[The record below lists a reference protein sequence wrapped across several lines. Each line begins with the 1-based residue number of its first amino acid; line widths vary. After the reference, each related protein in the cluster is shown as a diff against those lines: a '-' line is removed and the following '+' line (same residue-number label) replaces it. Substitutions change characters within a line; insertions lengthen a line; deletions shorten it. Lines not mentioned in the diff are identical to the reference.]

1 MFTGII
7 ESLGKIIDVKVDR
20 GNIDFTI
27 ESDIGKELKVDQSV
41 SHNGVC
47 LTVTDTNNNHHTV
60 TAVKET
66 LDKSSLKNFSVNDLI
81 NLERAMK
88 LGERLDGHL
97 VQGHVD
103 GIAKCIGVSVN
114 DGSWIY
120 KFEFDI
126 SNEVLLIE
134 KGSICINGVS
144 LTVFDIAENTFKVT
158 IIPYTYE
165 KQPGE
170 LMSDLVSFHD
180 TRDQLYDFYEE
191 KWDMYPDENYVD
203 WLFNDISRF
212 MNNDIPS
219 MVGISDGNIEKMRRI
234 YFFSD
239 KSDQYIFQFVNYDMM
254 IVFSSETS
262 INILIGCLTP
272 RERLQLLTFIH
283 SIIGAF

>member
-7 ESLGKIIDVKVDR
+7 ESLGKITDLKVDR

-27 ESDIGKELKVDQSV
+27 ESDISKELKVDQSV

-47 LTVTDTNNNHHTV
+47 LTVTETNNNTHTV

-66 LDKSSLKNFSVNDLI
+66 LDKSSLTNFSVNDLI

-103 GIAKCIGVSVN
+103 GVAKCLGISIN

-126 SNEVLLIE
+126 SNEMLLIE

-144 LTVFDIAENTFKVT
+144 LTVFDIEENTFKVT

-165 KQPGE
+165 NT
-170 LMSDLVSFHD
+170 SFK
-180 TRDQLYDFYEE
+180 TLNEG
-191 KWDMYPDENYVD
+191 
-203 WLFNDISRF
+203 DI
-212 MNNDIPS
+212 
-219 MVGISDGNIEKMRRI
+219 VNIE
-234 YFFSD
+234 F
-239 KSDQYIFQFVNYDMM
+239 DM
-254 IVFSSETS
+254 
-262 INILIGCLTP
+262 IGKYLA
-272 RERLQLLTFIH
+272 RFNK
-283 SIIGAF
+283 

>member
-7 ESLGKIIDVKVDR
+7 ESLGKITDLKVDR

-27 ESDIGKELKVDQSV
+27 ESDISKELKVDQSV

-47 LTVTDTNNNHHTV
+47 LTVTDTNNNTHTV

-66 LDKSSLKNFSVNDLI
+66 LDKSSLTNFSVNDLV

-103 GIAKCIGVSVN
+103 GVAKCLGISVN

-126 SNEVLLIE
+126 SNEMLLIE

-165 KQPGE
+165 NT
-170 LMSDLVSFHD
+170 SFK
-180 TRDQLYDFYEE
+180 TLKEG
-191 KWDMYPDENYVD
+191 
-203 WLFNDISRF
+203 DI
-212 MNNDIPS
+212 
-219 MVGISDGNIEKMRRI
+219 VNIE
-234 YFFSD
+234 F
-239 KSDQYIFQFVNYDMM
+239 DM
-254 IVFSSETS
+254 
-262 INILIGCLTP
+262 IGKYLV
-272 RERLQLLTFIH
+272 RFNK
-283 SIIGAF
+283 

>member
-7 ESLGKIIDVKVDR
+7 ESLGKVTNVKVDR

-27 ESDIGKELKVDQSV
+27 ESEISSELKIDQSV

-47 LTVTDTNNNHHTV
+47 LTVTETTDNTHTV

-66 LDKSSLKNFSVNDLI
+66 LEKSSLGSFSVDDLI

-103 GIAKCIGVSVN
+103 GVAKCIDISIN

-126 SNEVLLIE
+126 ANEMLLIE

-144 LTVFDIAENTFKVT
+144 LTVFDVAENTFKVT

-165 KQPGE
+165 NTQFKKLKEG
-170 LMSDLVSFHD
+170 
-180 TRDQLYDFYEE
+180 
-191 KWDMYPDENYVD
+191 
-203 WLFNDISRF
+203 DIVNIEF
-212 MNNDIPS
+212 D
-219 MVGISDGNIEKMRRI
+219 MVGKYLARFNK
-234 YFFSD
+234 
-239 KSDQYIFQFVNYDMM
+239 
-254 IVFSSETS
+254 
-262 INILIGCLTP
+262 
-272 RERLQLLTFIH
+272 
-283 SIIGAF
+283 

>member
-7 ESLGKIIDVKVDR
+7 ESLGKITDLKVDR

-27 ESDIGKELKVDQSV
+27 ESDISKELKVDQSV

-47 LTVTDTNNNHHTV
+47 LTVTDTNNNTHTV

-66 LDKSSLKNFSVNDLI
+66 LDKSSLTNFSVNDLV

-103 GIAKCIGVSVN
+103 GVAKCLGISVN

-126 SNEVLLIE
+126 SNEMLLIE

-144 LTVFDIAENTFKVT
+144 LTVFDIVENTFKVT

-165 KQPGE
+165 NT
-170 LMSDLVSFHD
+170 SFK
-180 TRDQLYDFYEE
+180 TLKEG
-191 KWDMYPDENYVD
+191 
-203 WLFNDISRF
+203 DI
-212 MNNDIPS
+212 
-219 MVGISDGNIEKMRRI
+219 VNIE
-234 YFFSD
+234 F
-239 KSDQYIFQFVNYDMM
+239 DM
-254 IVFSSETS
+254 
-262 INILIGCLTP
+262 IGKYLA
-272 RERLQLLTFIH
+272 RFNK
-283 SIIGAF
+283 

>member
-7 ESLGKIIDVKVDR
+7 ESLGKITDLKVDR

-27 ESDIGKELKVDQSV
+27 VSDISKELKVDQSV

-47 LTVTDTNNNHHTV
+47 LTVTDTNNNTHTV

-66 LDKSSLKNFSVNDLI
+66 LDKSSLTNFSVNDLI

-103 GIAKCIGVSVN
+103 GVAKCLGISVN

-126 SNEVLLIE
+126 SNEMLLIE

-165 KQPGE
+165 NT
-170 LMSDLVSFHD
+170 SFK
-180 TRDQLYDFYEE
+180 TLKEG
-191 KWDMYPDENYVD
+191 
-203 WLFNDISRF
+203 DI
-212 MNNDIPS
+212 
-219 MVGISDGNIEKMRRI
+219 VNIE
-234 YFFSD
+234 F
-239 KSDQYIFQFVNYDMM
+239 DM
-254 IVFSSETS
+254 
-262 INILIGCLTP
+262 IGKYLA
-272 RERLQLLTFIH
+272 RFNK
-283 SIIGAF
+283 

>member
-165 KQPGE
+165 NT
-170 LMSDLVSFHD
+170 SFK
-180 TRDQLYDFYEE
+180 TLREG
-191 KWDMYPDENYVD
+191 
-203 WLFNDISRF
+203 DI
-212 MNNDIPS
+212 
-219 MVGISDGNIEKMRRI
+219 VNIE
-234 YFFSD
+234 F
-239 KSDQYIFQFVNYDMM
+239 DM
-254 IVFSSETS
+254 
-262 INILIGCLTP
+262 IGKYLA
-272 RERLQLLTFIH
+272 RFNK
-283 SIIGAF
+283 

>member
-7 ESLGKIIDVKVDR
+7 ESLGKITDLKVDR

-27 ESDIGKELKVDQSV
+27 ESDISKELKVDQSV

-47 LTVTDTNNNHHTV
+47 LTVTDTNNNTHTV

-66 LDKSSLKNFSVNDLI
+66 LDKSSLTNFSVNDLI

-103 GIAKCIGVSVN
+103 GVAKCLCVSVN

-126 SNEVLLIE
+126 SNEMLLIE

-165 KQPGE
+165 NT
-170 LMSDLVSFHD
+170 SFK
-180 TRDQLYDFYEE
+180 TLKEG
-191 KWDMYPDENYVD
+191 
-203 WLFNDISRF
+203 DI
-212 MNNDIPS
+212 
-219 MVGISDGNIEKMRRI
+219 VNIE
-234 YFFSD
+234 F
-239 KSDQYIFQFVNYDMM
+239 DM
-254 IVFSSETS
+254 
-262 INILIGCLTP
+262 IGKYLA
-272 RERLQLLTFIH
+272 RFNK
-283 SIIGAF
+283 

>member
-7 ESLGKIIDVKVDR
+7 ESLGKITNVKADR

-27 ESDIGKELKVDQSV
+27 ESEISKELKIDQSV

-47 LTVTDTNNNHHTV
+47 LTVTDKSNNTHTV

-66 LDKSSLKNFSVNDLI
+66 LDKSSLRNFSVDDLI

-103 GIAKCIGVSVN
+103 GVAKCISVSVN

-120 KFEFDI
+120 QFEFDVQ
-126 SNEVLLIE
+126 NEMLLIE

-165 KQPGE
+165 NT
-170 LMSDLVSFHD
+170 SFK
-180 TRDQLYDFYEE
+180 TL
-191 KWDMYPDENYVD
+191 KVG
-203 WLFNDISRF
+203 DI
-212 MNNDIPS
+212 
-219 MVGISDGNIEKMRRI
+219 VNIE
-234 YFFSD
+234 F
-239 KSDQYIFQFVNYDMM
+239 DM
-254 IVFSSETS
+254 
-262 INILIGCLTP
+262 IGKYLA
-272 RERLQLLTFIH
+272 RFNK
-283 SIIGAF
+283 

>member
-7 ESLGKIIDVKVDR
+7 ESLGKITDLKVDR

-27 ESDIGKELKVDQSV
+27 ESDISKDLKVDQSV

-47 LTVTDTNNNHHTV
+47 LTVTMTNNNTHTV

-66 LDKSSLKNFSVNDLI
+66 LDKSSLTNFSVNDLI

-103 GIAKCIGVSVN
+103 GVAKCIGVSVN

-126 SNEVLLIE
+126 SNDMLLIE

-144 LTVFDIAENTFKVT
+144 LTVFDIVENTFKVT

-165 KQPGE
+165 NTSFKTLKEG
-170 LMSDLVSFHD
+170 DLV
-180 TRDQLYDFYEE
+180 
-191 KWDMYPDENYVD
+191 
-203 WLFNDISRF
+203 
-212 MNNDIPS
+212 
-219 MVGISDGNIEKMRRI
+219 NIE
-234 YFFSD
+234 F
-239 KSDQYIFQFVNYDMM
+239 DM
-254 IVFSSETS
+254 
-262 INILIGCLTP
+262 IGKYLA
-272 RERLQLLTFIH
+272 RFNK
-283 SIIGAF
+283 

>member
-7 ESLGKIIDVKVDR
+7 ESLGKVTNVKVDR

-27 ESDIGKELKVDQSV
+27 ESEISNELKIDQSV

-47 LTVTDTNNNHHTV
+47 LTVTETTNNTHTV
-60 TAVKET
+60 TAVNET
-66 LDKSSLKNFSVNDLI
+66 LEKSSLGSFSVDDLI

-103 GIAKCIGVSVN
+103 GVAKCIGISVN

-126 SNEVLLIE
+126 KNEMLLIE

-144 LTVFDIAENTFKVT
+144 LTVFDIAANTFKVT

-165 KQPGE
+165 NTQFKKLKKG
-170 LMSDLVSFHD
+170 
-180 TRDQLYDFYEE
+180 
-191 KWDMYPDENYVD
+191 
-203 WLFNDISRF
+203 DI
-212 MNNDIPS
+212 
-219 MVGISDGNIEKMRRI
+219 VNIE
-234 YFFSD
+234 F
-239 KSDQYIFQFVNYDMM
+239 DM
-254 IVFSSETS
+254 
-262 INILIGCLTP
+262 IGKYLA
-272 RERLQLLTFIH
+272 RFNK
-283 SIIGAF
+283 

>member
-7 ESLGKIIDVKVDR
+7 ESLGKITNVKVDR

-27 ESDIGKELKVDQSV
+27 ESEISNELKIDQSV

-47 LTVTDTNNNHHTV
+47 LTVTEINDNTHTV

-66 LDKSSLKNFSVNDLI
+66 LEKSSLKSFSVNDLI

-103 GIAKCIGVSVN
+103 GVAKCLEVSVN

-126 SNEVLLIE
+126 TYEMLLIE

-144 LTVFDIAENTFKVT
+144 LTVFDIDKNTFKVT
-158 IIPYTYE
+158 IIPYTFE
-165 KQPGE
+165 NTSFKGLKQD
-170 LMSDLVSFHD
+170 DLV
-180 TRDQLYDFYEE
+180 
-191 KWDMYPDENYVD
+191 
-203 WLFNDISRF
+203 
-212 MNNDIPS
+212 
-219 MVGISDGNIEKMRRI
+219 NIE
-234 YFFSD
+234 F
-239 KSDQYIFQFVNYDMM
+239 DM
-254 IVFSSETS
+254 
-262 INILIGCLTP
+262 IGKYLA
-272 RERLQLLTFIH
+272 RLNK
-283 SIIGAF
+283 

>member
-7 ESLGKIIDVKVDR
+7 ESLGKITNVKADR

-27 ESDIGKELKVDQSV
+27 ESEISKELKIDQSV

-47 LTVTDTNNNHHTV
+47 LTVTDKSNNTHTV

-66 LDKSSLKNFSVNDLI
+66 LDKSSLKNFSVDDLI

-103 GIAKCIGVSVN
+103 GVAKCISVSVN

-120 KFEFDI
+120 QFEFDI
-126 SNEVLLIE
+126 KNEMLLIE

-144 LTVFDIAENTFKVT
+144 LTVFDIVKNTFKVT

-165 KQPGE
+165 NT
-170 LMSDLVSFHD
+170 SFKK
-180 TRDQLYDFYEE
+180 LKEG
-191 KWDMYPDENYVD
+191 
-203 WLFNDISRF
+203 DI
-212 MNNDIPS
+212 
-219 MVGISDGNIEKMRRI
+219 VNIE
-234 YFFSD
+234 F
-239 KSDQYIFQFVNYDMM
+239 DM
-254 IVFSSETS
+254 
-262 INILIGCLTP
+262 IGKYLA
-272 RERLQLLTFIH
+272 RFNK
-283 SIIGAF
+283 